1 MTPPRAP
8 TGAARQRRGSGGSA
22 LRRRLVAATVALLL
36 AGIAGALS
44 LAYLSPATVARVPGA
59 LDALASVAAR
69 LPARVAWVYDR
80 GSPRL
85 RPGVYLGW
93 SDGTAGELHLYGRG
107 CSLEGEDDGL
117 AVLRLSGP
125 SGTLELDG
133 SAVEHLRSPL
143 DHTQLHPYLRLKVAT
158 ERSLD
163 FDRVDLRCRSGA
175 EASARVAARVVH
187 VPAVSTGSELYEA
200 RLAVLSERVSL
211 PSVGVVAEL
220 LTAGDGGALTL
231 ASVEYA
237 PGAAATGEVLAAY
250 GRHAQVSLWRSLV
263 YPPTPGVQ
271 RVDPAA
277 LTPWDSAFQPA
288 SDPGV
293 LRRRPATALDLPLDG
308 PTFAL
313 LLLDTGSFVATPQ
326 PRPVLVRP
334 LVTFLAGGE
343 AFVGTTDAVAFGWTT
358 RYAAGW

>member
-1 MTPPRAP
+1 LKTLSSTSTLRDIIPALVLFLQDTATTETP
-8 TGAARQRRGSGGSA
+8 T
-22 LRRRLVAATVALLL
+22 
-36 AGIAGALS
+36 LS
-44 LAYLSPATVARVPGA
+44 LH
-59 LDALASVAAR
+59 DAL
-69 LPARVAWVYDR
+69 PI
-80 GSPRL
+80 
-85 RPGVYLGW
+85 
-93 SDGTAGELHLYGRG
+93 
-107 CSLEGEDDGL
+107 
-117 AVLRLSGP
+117 
-125 SGTLELDG
+125 
-133 SAVEHLRSPL
+133 
-143 DHTQLHPYLRLKVAT
+143 
-158 ERSLD
+158 
-163 FDRVDLRCRSGA
+163 F
-175 EASARVAARVVH
+175 
-187 VPAVSTGSELYEA
+187 
-200 RLAVLSERVSL
+200 
-211 PSVGVVAEL
+211 
-220 LTAGDGGALTL
+220 
-231 ASVEYA
+231 
-237 PGAAATGEVLAAY
+237 AAY